1 MNKTT
6 ARQYPAWVPY
16 FFLLPFMGI
25 FLVFIAYPMVLSA
38 TMAFQQN
45 AGPGVSEPVG
55 LKNFTWMIQ
64 DPAFWTAVKNTTIF
78 AAASVFIQLPA
89 ALGLALLLNSDKIK
103 GRGIW
108 RMIFFAP
115 VLVGLPFVAVLAGLI
130 FEKNTGL
137 LNVTLHAATSFELK
151 LPDFLGGW
159 TLSAPM
165 TFDIEFPW
173 LQEFVM
179 PALIVAAFWMYV
191 GFNMIYF
198 LAALQNVN
206 KDLLEA
212 AQVDGANA
220 WQRFRNVTIPAI
232 KPVAAFVVLLS
243 LIGSF
248 QLFELPYLMLNESAG
263 PENRGLTLVMYLY
276 QQGFDRGDLGYA
288 SAVGWVLAIVL
299 FGFAIVQSIIS
310 RKSEADA

>member
-1 MNKTT
+1 MIQST
-6 ARQYPAWVPY
+6 RQHPRWVPY
-16 FFLLPFMGI
+16 FFLGPFLAV
-25 FLVFIAYPMVLSA
+25 FLVFIAYPMLLSA
-38 TMAFQQN
+38 FMAFEQN

-55 LKNFTWMIQ
+55 FKNFTWLVQ
-64 DPAFWTAVKNTTIF
+64 DPAFWIAVKNTTVF
-78 AAASVFIQLPA
+78 ALASVFIQLPA
-89 ALGLALLLNSDKIK
+89 SLGLALLLNSDKIK
-103 GRGIW
+103 GRGLW

-115 VLVGLPFVAVLAGLI
+115 VLVGLPFVAILAGLI

-137 LNVTLHAATSFELK
+137 LNVTLNALF
-151 LPDFLGGW
+151 G
-159 TLSAPM
+159 
-165 TFDIEFPW
+165 FDIEFAW
-173 LQEFVM
+173 LQEYVM
-179 PALIVAAFWMYV
+179 PSLIVAAFWMYV

-220 WQRFRNVTIPAI
+220 WQRFINITLPAI

-263 PENRGLTLVMYLY
+263 PNNQGLTLVMYLY

-288 SAVGWVLAIVL
+288 SAVGWVLAAVL
-299 FGFAIVQSIIS
+299 FIFAIVQRFMSKS
-310 RKSEADA
+310 SEADA